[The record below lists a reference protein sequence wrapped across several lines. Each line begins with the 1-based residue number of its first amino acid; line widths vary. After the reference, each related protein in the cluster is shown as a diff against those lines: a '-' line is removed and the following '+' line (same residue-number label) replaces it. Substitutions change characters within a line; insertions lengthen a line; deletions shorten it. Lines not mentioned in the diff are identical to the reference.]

1 MNFSRTTETYIE
13 FLKINEDSYGD
24 KIRFFERNRQIISS
38 LPDDENLELNLY
50 YLIALF
56 EAGEHKKFLQK
67 VDPLIEYIVSENIF
81 QFNEQDIYYKLL
93 LYKASAHYNLFN
105 NEKAQKI
112 AEQLYKINKEDK
124 LNKLLLQKIYIRMLS
139 EKRRSIKALGIA
151 LYFLAGVVIAF
162 QLLLIEPFYYQYNK
176 IAQNTW
182 QGIFV
187 FACVILIIN
196 ELNNRYKAFSKAKQI
211 TS

>member
-1 MNFSRTTETYIE
+1 
-13 FLKINEDSYGD
+13 
-24 KIRFFERNRQIISS
+24 
-38 LPDDENLELNLY
+38 
-50 YLIALF
+50 
-56 EAGEHKKFLQK
+56 
-67 VDPLIEYIVSENIF
+67 
-81 QFNEQDIYYKLL
+81 
-93 LYKASAHYNLFN
+93 
-105 NEKAQKI
+105 
-112 AEQLYKINKEDK
+112 
-124 LNKLLLQKIYIRMLS
+124 MLS

-162 QLLLIEPFYYQYNK
+162 QLLLIEPFYYQYKK